1 MNFTS
6 KIVTVAIYR
15 LLRIAC
21 KVDAHEL
28 DKIPLKGPYIIA
40 INHTNFLEVPMIY
53 THLLPRKVIG
63 IAKKETWK
71 GGFLK
76 WLANSWKGI
85 SVDREGYSIDTFR
98 QSRKV
103 LKDGCF
109 LVIAPEGTRSQ
120 DGKLRMGKPGVI
132 SIALRSKVPIIPIAH
147 FGGEHISKN
156 LRSFRRTKFTFKVG
170 TPIILH
176 PEGKADQDNRKYF
189 TDQLMYRLAELLP
202 KEYRG
207 VYGNLDNISKN
218 EIIEV
223 LWKK

>member
-1 MNFTS
+1 M
-6 KIVTVAIYR
+6 
-15 LLRIAC
+15 
-21 KVDAHEL
+21 DAHEL

-76 WLANSWKGI
+76 WLANSWEGI
-85 SVDREGYSIDTFR
+85 SVDREGQTTETFR

-103 LKDGCF
+103 LKEGYF
-109 LVIAPEGTRSQ
+109 LIIAPEGTRSQ
-120 DGKLRMGKPGVI
+120 DGKLRIGKPGVV
-132 SIALRSKVPIIPIAH
+132 SIALRSKVPIIPVAH
-147 FGGEHISKN
+147 FGGKDIIKN
-156 LRSFRRTKFTFKVG
+156 LKSFKRTKFTFKIG
-170 TPIILH
+170 APIIFH
-176 PEGKADQDNRKYF
+176 PEGKAGQDKRKYF

-202 KEYRG
+202 EEYRG
-207 VYGNLDNISKN
+207 VYSNLDNISKN

-223 LWKK
+223 LLEN